1 MKIKLIRFVFFIG
14 IGLLGTITAVAGAP
28 LERTNSSALWFENWG
43 DLSNASLAVISP
55 EGVRVDVRNERGT
68 PVFRLRDLTPVVDG
82 VYSYELRAASSE
94 KIKIRNP
101 IDNGRGKMAKTE
113 MAKPYLMNGFFIVK
127 RGVITRKD
135 NQVEE

>member
-1 MKIKLIRFVFFIG
+1 MKSRAIHFVLFVF
-14 IGLLGTITAVAGAP
+14 IGLFSALTAVASEP
-28 LERTNSSALWFENWG
+28 VERTNSSALWFENWG
-43 DLSNASLAVISP
+43 DLSNASLAVVSP
-55 EGVRVDVRNERGT
+55 EGDRVDVQNDRGT
-68 PVFRLRDLTPVVDG
+68 PVFRLRDLASVVDG

-101 IDNGRGKMAKTE
+101 VDNGRGKAAKTE
-113 MAKPYLMNGFFIVK
+113 MAKPYQMNGFFIVK